1 MFWLYL
7 VIVLSEQVIE
17 LDDLLVKNVVKK
29 FELVTVKFK
38 LAIIKLKQV
47 IKLVINK
54 HKMVIKFDLIK

>member
-17 LDDLLVKNVVKK
+17 LDYLLVKNVIKK

-54 HKMVIKFDLIK
+54 HKKVIKFNLIK

>member
-17 LDDLLVKNVVKK
+17 LDDLLVKNVIKK

-54 HKMVIKFDLIK
+54 HKKVIKFDLIK

>member
-17 LDDLLVKNVVKK
+17 LDDLLVKNVIKK

-54 HKMVIKFDLIK
+54 HKKVIKFNLIK

>member
-54 HKMVIKFDLIK
+54 HKKVIKFDLIK